1 MVPSSQHHGWAAQL
15 LPTRDAAGWL
25 SVTAA
30 TSPRRLTKRSEAS
43 TCPKRLV
50 IDARWGQNRW
60 HSLVD
65 CDHGDSS
72 SSRLRLTT
80 VPSART
86 YSARSTS
93 PTGKPEV
100 SAATCAETALPHTQ
114 PQHPSIESR
123 CRHHARTRTELYN
136 TGGGD
141 DNGIDQKIIESLCMH
156 LPRHGDPI
164 IVCVCHKGRS
174 LPHTEDHGPSLS
186 LLHVAEGAARH

>member
-1 MVPSSQHHGWAAQL
+1 MVPSSQHHGCGSQHHGWAAQL
-15 LPTRDAAGWL
+15 LPTRDAAGWF

-86 YSARSTS
+86 YSARRTS

-100 SAATCAETALPHTQ
+100 SAATCAKPALPH
-114 PQHPSIESR
+114 HPSIESR

-141 DNGIDQKIIESLCMH
+141 DKGIDQNQNWQRFPHDSTFCN
-156 LPRHGDPI
+156 PI
-164 IVCVCHKGRS
+164 ISTR
-174 LPHTEDHGPSLS
+174 T
-186 LLHVAEGAARH
+186 RI